1 MTPDQEKR
9 FLRYLCDAFAE
20 MDEKSQASGKQL
32 QNAIFTHME
41 STFPSDKLNKFRC
54 EIKDSYKLAES
65 FNEKYEGS
73 FLDLFEST
81 LKELS
86 GNKQIL
92 GNFNTE
98 TVESI
103 YNKYIELKAKFLLW
117 DADNNI
123 NSY

>member
-20 MDEKSQASGKQL
+20 MDEQSQSAGKQL
-32 QNAIFTHME
+32 QNSIFTHME
-41 STFPSDKLNKFRC
+41 SSFPSDKLNKFRC

-65 FNEKYEGS
+65 FNENSEQS
-73 FLDLFEST
+73 FLELFELT

-86 GNKQIL
+86 GQKQIL
-92 GNFNTE
+92 GNYNAE

-103 YNKYIELKAKFLLW
+103 YSKYIELKAKFLLW